1 MAIYL
6 ESVCLVKQESVEYI
20 FGLLSLGLLLNGSIA
35 FLPQRTLFNLTA
47 RKYFCERSG
56 INEFLLHSK

>member
-20 FGLLSLGLLLNGSIA
+20 FGLLSLGLLLNGSKA
-35 FLPQRTLFNLTA
+35 FLPQRTLFLTA